1 MNVKILFFVLVS
13 LFVLTAGCV
22 SQPPQA
28 GQSTS
33 GNSTLTTFN
42 STGGAD
48 LKVEKGDVVAVD
60 YVGTFDDGKVF
71 DTSIQAEAVKA
82 KLPPRPSY
90 APLEFTVGAGQMI
103 KGFDN
108 AVYGM
113 KEGDVKNVHLN
124 ASDAYGPRD
133 DNLVITANRSQLN
146 GNPKVG
152 DHVSASNGA
161 TGTIVNLTNET
172 ITVDFNSEMAGKDL
186 NFKIIMRKITKA
198 TK

>member
-1 MNVKILFFVLVS
+1 MNVKILFFILVS
-13 LFVLTAGCV
+13 LFLFTAGCV
-22 SQPPQA
+22 SQSAQ
-28 GQSTS
+28 QS
-33 GNSTLTTFN
+33 NSTVQTNN
-42 STGGAD
+42 SEAST
-48 LKVEKGDVVAVD
+48 LKAEKGDAVAVD

-71 DTSIQAEAVKA
+71 DTSIQAEAQKA
-82 KLPPRPSY
+82 KLPPRPTY
-90 APLEFTVGAGQMI
+90 EPLEFTIGAGQMI

-124 ASDAYGPRD
+124 ASEAYGPRD
-133 DNLVITANRSQLN
+133 DNLVITANRSQLQ

-198 TK
+198 

>member
-1 MNVKILFFVLVS
+1 MNLRIACFVLIS
-13 LFVLTAGCV
+13 LFIFTAGCV
-22 SQPPQA
+22 TQSQQPNQ
-28 GQSTS
+28 GTL

-42 STGGAD
+42 STGGAV
-48 LKVEKGDVVAVD
+48 LKAEKGDAVAVD

-82 KLPPRPSY
+82 KLPSRPSY
-90 APLEFTVGAGQMI
+90 APLEFTIGTGQMI

-124 ASDAYGPRD
+124 ASEAYGPRD
-133 DNLVITANRSQLN
+133 DNLVITANRSQLQ
-146 GNPKVG
+146 GDPKAG
-152 DHVSASNGA
+152 DKVSASNGA
-161 TGTIVNLTNET
+161 VGTIVNITNTT

-186 NFKIIMRKITKA
+186 NFKIIMRKITKVR
-198 TK
+198 